1 MIEEK
6 RMCFCYKEKGVV
18 LLHWK
23 REYMRERRRFKR
35 GGYLSNLILEKEKE
49 SVVSKKIKKEKN
61 EGI

>member
-1 MIEEK
+1 
-6 RMCFCYKEKGVV
+6 
-18 LLHWK
+18 
-23 REYMRERRRFKR
+23 MRERRRFKR